1 MNTKRVLAL
10 VLALMMTLTLFGCGE
25 KPAEDG
31 TDDAPKTVTITDM
44 IGRQVEIVPGS
55 YQRVVCIGAGALR
68 LYSYVGDVS
77 LLCGVEDIDNT
88 TLEERP
94 KMFDGVARPYVM
106 VYGDTFAALPSCGV
120 GGPNAQAAE
129 AEKILSCT
137 PDIIVSEY
145 EDTDKAEALQQQVG
159 VPVITLRTG
168 VDGVFSEDF
177 SGSITLLGQVFGKET
192 RASELLAF
200 VSTETA
206 DIQAR
211 TAGIAEDSKPAVYI
225 CGLGNWGTTN
235 HLMTIESYSTFTV
248 ANIKNTVSG
257 LSAKGVQPIEAEKFT
272 ALGPDMDIMLIDAA
286 AVKKISREWER
297 GKWKARMKGAGIA
310 VLVCL
315 LLFGG
320 WIAATE
326 WFVFPVE
333 LENIQITNVRQ
344 LSDGRI
350 LYHFYIDDEL
360 GLRTLGFD
368 YVEVN
373 GEGHMYCVP
382 KRALYTEKRETTSL
396 ADSEQEVDLEVCGA
410 WARASG
416 VDEELTHI
424 WIGQGEDAILL
435 WEKGMDL
442 PAASAADEAQWGFRE
457 ASAAYWKAHYS
468 GTETVP

>member
-137 PDIIVSEY
+137 PDSIVSEY
-145 EDTDKAEALQQQVG
+145 EDTDKAEALQQQG
-159 VPVITLRTG
+159 GAPV
-168 VDGVFSEDF
+168 
-177 SGSITLLGQVFGKET
+177 ITLLGQVLGKEA

-248 ANIKNTVSG
+248 ANIKNAVSG

-286 AVKKISREWER
+286 AVKNIKPLYAEDNGLFDSCKAWQE
-297 GKWKARMKGAGIA
+297 GKVYLQMAYNAYYTNYEIALANAWFSAKCVYPEQFTDIDMTEKLNEITGAFLGKGIA
-310 VLVCL
+310 EEIYRMPNS
-315 LLFGG
+315 FGG
-320 WIAATE
+320 YQQIDTAT
-326 WFVFPVE
+326 FF
-333 LENIQITNVRQ
+333 
-344 LSDGRI
+344 S
-350 LYHFYIDDEL
+350 
-360 GLRTLGFD
+360 
-368 YVEVN
+368 
-373 GEGHMYCVP
+373 
-382 KRALYTEKRETTSL
+382 
-396 ADSEQEVDLEVCGA
+396 
-410 WARASG
+410 
-416 VDEELTHI
+416 
-424 WIGQGEDAILL
+424 
-435 WEKGMDL
+435 
-442 PAASAADEAQWGFRE
+442 
-457 ASAAYWKAHYS
+457 
-468 GTETVP
+468 